1 MTLLDQSLGA
11 LARSIPGATQLF
23 HEHKLDFCCGG
34 KHSLREAAAGRGIDA
49 DGIAERLAVMQ
60 AETKSEALDWRTRSA
75 SELIAHILHRF
86 HDRHREQLPELVRLA
101 RRVEEVHGDLPY
113 CPRGLADHLATMRQE
128 LESHMQKEE
137 QVLFPIL
144 QRGYTPALQVPVD
157 VMRHEHDQHGEALQ
171 VLEALTHDITL
182 PRGACNTWRA
192 LYAGIA
198 QLGDDLINHIH
209 LENNVLFPAF
219 EASAAPSSQGCG
231 PSGCACTGGSTL
243 QA

>member
-34 KHSLREAAAGRGIDA
+34 KHSLRDAAAGRGIDA
-49 DGIAERLAVMQ
+49 QGIADRLEVMQ
-60 AETKSEALDWRTRSA
+60 ADTMSEELDWRTRTA
-75 SELIAHILHRF
+75 PELIAHILRRF

-101 RRVEEVHGDLPY
+101 RRVEEVHGDLSH
-113 CPRGLADHLATMRQE
+113 CPRGLADHLAMMQQE

-144 QRGYTPALQVPVD
+144 SRGCTPALLGPVD
-157 VMRHEHDQHGEALQ
+157 VMRHEHEHHGEALQ
-171 VLEALTHDITL
+171 VIEALTHDITL

-192 LYAGIA
+192 LY
-198 QLGDDLINHIH
+198 LGLGALRADLVEHIH
-209 LENNVLFPAF
+209 LENNILFEGLNPAPV
-219 EASAAPSSQGCG
+219 AAEHAAG
-231 PSGCACTGGSTL
+231 
-243 QA
+243 

>member
-49 DGIAERLAVMQ
+49 KSIADRLEVMQ
-60 AETKSEALDWRTRSA
+60 ADTISEELDWRTRPA
-75 SELIAHILHRF
+75 PELIAHILRRF

-101 RRVEEVHGDLPY
+101 RRVEEVHGDRPE
-113 CPRGLADHLATMRQE
+113 CPRGLADHLSMMQQE

-144 QRGYTPALQVPVD
+144 SRGYTPDLQGPVD
-157 VMRHEHDQHGEALQ
+157 VMRHEHEQHGEALQ

-192 LYAGIA
+192 LY
-198 QLGDDLINHIH
+198 LGLGALRADLVEHIH
-209 LENNVLFPAF
+209 LENNILFEGLNPVL
-219 EASAAPSSQGCG
+219 EAAEHAAG
-231 PSGCACTGGSTL
+231 
-243 QA
+243 

>member
-49 DGIAERLAVMQ
+49 QGIADRLEVMQ
-60 AETKSEALDWRTRSA
+60 AETIHEELDWRTRSA
-75 SELIAHILHRF
+75 AELIAHILRRF

-101 RRVEEVHGDLPY
+101 RRVEEVHGDLTY
-113 CPRGLADHLATMRQE
+113 CPRGLADHLATMQQE

-137 QVLFPIL
+137 QVLFPVL
-144 QRGYTPALQVPVD
+144 SRGYTPALQGPVD

-171 VLEALTHDITL
+171 VLEALTHDISL

-192 LYAGIA
+192 LY
-198 QLGDDLINHIH
+198 LGLGALRADLVEHIH
-209 LENNVLFPAF
+209 LENNILFEGLNPAP
-219 EASAAPSSQGCG
+219 AAAEHVAG
-231 PSGCACTGGSTL
+231 
-243 QA
+243 

>member
-49 DGIAERLAVMQ
+49 SGIAERLAVMQ
-60 AETKSEALDWRTRSA
+60 AETKSEALDWRTRPA

-113 CPRGLADHLATMRQE
+113 CRAGLPIISPRCGRNSKVTCRRKNRCC
-128 LESHMQKEE
+128 S
-137 QVLFPIL
+137 PSC

-192 LYAGIA
+192 LYLGPRRAAYRPDGAHPSREQHPVRRSQRRAGCSGARSWVIT
-198 QLGDDLINHIH
+198 G
-209 LENNVLFPAF
+209 
-219 EASAAPSSQGCG
+219 SSG
-231 PSGCACTGGSTL
+231 L
-243 QA
+243 R

>member
-49 DGIAERLAVMQ
+49 KSIADRLEVMQ
-60 AETKSEALDWRTRSA
+60 ADTMSEELDWRTRSA
-75 SELIAHILHRF
+75 PELIAHIQRRF

-101 RRVEEVHGDLPY
+101 RRVEEVHGDRPD
-113 CPRGLADHLATMRQE
+113 CPRGLADHLTMMQQE

-144 QRGYTPALQVPVD
+144 SRGYTPALQGPVD
-157 VMRHEHDQHGEALQ
+157 VMRHEHNQHGEALQ
-171 VLEALTHDITL
+171 ALEALTHDITL

-192 LYAGIA
+192 LY
-198 QLGDDLINHIH
+198 LGLGALRADLVEHIH
-209 LENNVLFPAF
+209 LENNILFEGLNPTPL
-219 EASAAPSSQGCG
+219 AA
-231 PSGCACTGGSTL
+231 
-243 QA
+243 

>member
-49 DGIAERLAVMQ
+49 KSIADRLKVMQ
-60 AETKSEALDWRTRSA
+60 ADTMSEELDWRTRSA
-75 SELIAHILHRF
+75 PELIAHIQRRF

-101 RRVEEVHGDLPY
+101 RRVEEVHGDRPD
-113 CPRGLADHLATMRQE
+113 CPRGLADHLTMMQQE

-144 QRGYTPALQVPVD
+144 SRGYTPALQGPVD
-157 VMRHEHDQHGEALQ
+157 VMRHEHNQHGEALQ
-171 VLEALTHDITL
+171 ALEALTHDITL

-192 LYAGIA
+192 LY
-198 QLGDDLINHIH
+198 LGLGALRADLVEHIH
-209 LENNVLFPAF
+209 LENNILFEGLNPTPL
-219 EASAAPSSQGCG
+219 AA
-231 PSGCACTGGSTL
+231 
-243 QA
+243 

>member
-49 DGIAERLAVMQ
+49 QNIADRLEVMQ
-60 AETKSEALDWRTRSA
+60 AGTISEELDWRTRPA
-75 SELIAHILHRF
+75 SELIAHILRRF

-101 RRVEEVHGDLPY
+101 RRVEEVHGDRPE
-113 CPRGLADHLATMRQE
+113 CPRGLADHLATMQQE

-144 QRGYTPALQVPVD
+144 SRGYTPVLQGPVD
-157 VMRHEHDQHGEALQ
+157 VMRHEHEQHGEALQ

-192 LYAGIA
+192 LY
-198 QLGDDLINHIH
+198 LGLGALRADLVEHIH
-209 LENNVLFPAF
+209 LENNILFEGLNPAP
-219 EASAAPSSQGCG
+219 AAAEHTAG
-231 PSGCACTGGSTL
+231 
-243 QA
+243 

>member
-49 DGIAERLAVMQ
+49 QNIADRLEVMQ
-60 AETKSEALDWRTRSA
+60 AGTISEELDWRTRPA
-75 SELIAHILHRF
+75 PELIAHILRRF

-101 RRVEEVHGDLPY
+101 RRVEEVHGDRPE
-113 CPRGLADHLATMRQE
+113 CPRGLADHLATMQQE

-144 QRGYTPALQVPVD
+144 SRGYTPVLQGPVD
-157 VMRHEHDQHGEALQ
+157 VMRHEHEQHGEALQ

-192 LYAGIA
+192 LY
-198 QLGDDLINHIH
+198 LGLGALRADLVEHIH
-209 LENNVLFPAF
+209 LENNILFEGLNPAP
-219 EASAAPSSQGCG
+219 AAAEHAAG
-231 PSGCACTGGSTL
+231 
-243 QA
+243 

>member
-192 LYAGIA
+192 LY
-198 QLGDDLINHIH
+198 LGLGALRTDLMEHIH
-209 LENNVLFPAF
+209 LENNILF
-219 EASAAPSSQGCG
+219 EGLNAAPAAAEHAHG
-231 PSGCACTGGSTL
+231 
-243 QA
+243 

>member
-49 DGIAERLAVMQ
+49 KRIADRLEIMQ
-60 AETKSEALDWRTRSA
+60 ADTMSEELDWRTRPA
-75 SELIAHILHRF
+75 PELIAHILRRF

-101 RRVEEVHGDLPY
+101 RRVEEVHGDRPE
-113 CPRGLADHLATMRQE
+113 CPRGLANHLATMQQE

-144 QRGYTPALQVPVD
+144 SRGYTPVLQGPVD
-157 VMRHEHDQHGEALQ
+157 VMRHEHEQHGEALQ

-192 LYAGIA
+192 LY
-198 QLGDDLINHIH
+198 LGLGALRADLVEHIH
-209 LENNVLFPAF
+209 LENNILFEGLNPAP
-219 EASAAPSSQGCG
+219 AAAEHTAG
-231 PSGCACTGGSTL
+231 
-243 QA
+243 